1 MNFMHII
8 NNDKSQGWKNIL
20 QIVIPYFF
28 VVSIC
33 QFVGFYFT
41 GLDFSNYKTLQE
53 TPKQLFIIM
62 FFSLI
67 GHILIV
73 YFFRKYV
80 DKQTIVSLGFGKGF
94 IIKDLL
100 LGILFGFCIMLLGF
114 VYLIMN
120 NQIIFKGFLLKP
132 IDFLFS
138 VGVFIC
144 VAVLEELFLRGYV
157 LNNLLTSFNKYTAL
171 IISSVIFSLMH
182 APNPNISLIGLI
194 GLFVAGIFF
203 GLSYIYTKSLW
214 FPIGLHF
221 SWNFFQ
227 GTIIGFNVS
236 GKSTYSLII
245 TKMNTRNIWN
255 GGDFGFEAS
264 LLSILFQLFAIL
276 IVFVIFKNRLS
287 IQNSL
292 SK

>member
-1 MNFMHII
+1 M
-8 NNDKSQGWKNIL
+8 K
-20 QIVIPYFF
+20 
-28 VVSIC
+28 
-33 QFVGFYFT
+33 
-41 GLDFSNYKTLQE
+41 
-53 TPKQLFIIM
+53 
-62 FFSLI
+62 
-67 GHILIV
+67 
-73 YFFRKYV
+73 
-80 DKQTIVSLGFGKGF
+80 
-94 IIKDLL
+94 KDLL
-100 LGILFGFCIMLLGF
+100 LGVLFGLYIMLLGF
-114 VYLIMN
+114 IYLIIN
-120 NQIIFKGFLLKP
+120 EQIIFKSFLLKP
-132 IDFLFS
+132 IDLLLS
-138 VGVFIC
+138 VDVFIF

-182 APNPNISLIGLI
+182 APNPNANVIGLF
-194 GLFVAGIFF
+194 GVFVAGIFF

-227 GTIIGFNVS
+227 GTIFGFNVS

-255 GGDFGFEAS
+255 GGDFGFEGS
-264 LLSILFQLFAIL
+264 LIAILFQLFAIL